1 MFWEYEAGQCYIEDI
16 DNISL
21 LNKSCMLM
29 IQTISIM
36 DKTKTVLHSIS
47 DVLIIDEYFG
57 KTSKAYASKRLIG
70 QVKMAMVNLQFALA
84 VDAVLYLCHCQCDV
98 ERNHKRVVRA
108 EL

>member
-36 DKTKTVLHSIS
+36 DKTKTVL
-47 DVLIIDEYFG
+47 
-57 KTSKAYASKRLIG
+57 
-70 QVKMAMVNLQFALA
+70 N
-84 VDAVLYLCHCQCDV
+84 
-98 ERNHKRVVRA
+98 
-108 EL
+108 